1 MIRELLASVR
11 LTVVTVIVCCV
22 AYPLGVL
29 AFALVAAPETR
40 LGSLVA
46 GKDGAPAGSRLVA
59 QAFTRPEYFWPR
71 PSACDYDASAAAG
84 SNLSPASPQL
94 RQRAEEILARL
105 KAEPQADGNSQEAKT
120 RRADASTL
128 AAQVPAELVT
138 ASGSGLDPHI
148 SLAGA
153 LVQAQRVANR
163 RNVGENEIRRLVE
176 RHVDW
181 NAPAALGGVP
191 LVNVLLLNLAL
202 DEAHPV
208 P

>member
-1 MIRELLASVR
+1 M
-11 LTVVTVIVCCV
+11 
-22 AYPLGVL
+22 
-29 AFALVAAPETR
+29 
-40 LGSLVA
+40 
-46 GKDGAPAGSRLVA
+46 
-59 QAFTRPEYFWPR
+59 
-71 PSACDYDASAAAG
+71 
-84 SNLSPASPQL
+84 
-94 RQRAEEILARL
+94 
-105 KAEPQADGNSQEAKT
+105 
-120 RRADASTL
+120 RRNFHL